1 MKAIAVVSIA
11 LLCTLSVHGLRMLPS
26 HNYKKDCWQ
35 KWPVSL
41 VQGQRNPG
49 AGINP
54 FEPFSVVL
62 KDGFMSVACVKDK
75 LFFYGDKFGDGRQSY
90 TLGDVTNISIVH
102 YAAHVPKEDRK
113 PMTQNVC
120 FEFCRT
126 VPEMNYFGIM
136 NGRECYCAPYY
147 EMMAGD
153 SSSCDA
159 PCEGDT
165 TRVCGGKHKSSIFG
179 MHMCASTK
187 SDLAEASEKTNI
199 MAGDLKTRI
208 HLASELAKSMQEA
221 GAKNQMIF
229 GKAGDPAASD
239 LMQNAKVF
247 AGDLLSAAK
256 ASGQITSKLAALVK
270 KSSELED
277 FEKPATVTKAE
288 RLMEAMK
295 EAVNEAEL
303 SQGALGDVIRLARP
317 GREELRAAA
326 QYYPLMY
333 FIDKSFSSTM
343 QTCSG
348 EIVGKPIVGESIDG
362 CASACDYALHSC
374 VGFSYFG
381 TGSTSLCFL
390 FSGLKSAVYY
400 TGCEAEEKGS
410 LLQNTEHGQGDVNVQ
425 PWDCGSVGRPFQ
437 VINEEGKSLI
447 KALDIATGT
456 YELVLEVEKSLTKPK
471 FSKINA
477 CGVNPVDSIIYC
489 AMQFQ
494 RNGYLARIDSSHVGF
509 VAKLPGKGMYS
520 AEFDEKGN
528 YYFNGGSLFKILE
541 VQKLPAHAS
550 QYSLRSTMHE
560 TVAKTS
566 MGADLAVVEAD
577 FEGTG
582 VGTYVLSLSGKNLK
596 VVRVSSEPAK
606 VWTLKGDGLGGSG
619 GWGATWNFK
628 KEVFFANN
636 GGAGVYQL
644 DLASVN
650 LKEKTAKFVKAG
662 SSTAT
667 NSNDGLGCA
676 HGRSPFPPVI
686 KPHPRPYDEAP
697 PAEPERESVHCMVK
711 LSKFEGTTFKP
722 DPKGKCKQCL
732 KELKRADRCY

>member
-1 MKAIAVVSIA
+1 M
-11 LLCTLSVHGLRMLPS
+11 
-26 HNYKKDCWQ
+26 
-35 KWPVSL
+35 
-41 VQGQRNPG
+41 
-49 AGINP
+49 
-54 FEPFSVVL
+54 
-62 KDGFMSVACVKDK
+62 
-75 LFFYGDKFGDGRQSY
+75 
-90 TLGDVTNISIVH
+90 
-102 YAAHVPKEDRK
+102 AA
-113 PMTQNVC
+113 
-120 FEFCRT
+120 
-126 VPEMNYFGIM
+126 
-136 NGRECYCAPYY
+136 
-147 EMMAGD
+147 
-153 SSSCDA
+153 
-159 PCEGDT
+159 
-165 TRVCGGKHKSSIFG
+165 
-179 MHMCASTK
+179 
-187 SDLAEASEKTNI
+187 
-199 MAGDLKTRI
+199 
-208 HLASELAKSMQEA
+208 
-221 GAKNQMIF
+221 
-229 GKAGDPAASD
+229 
-239 LMQNAKVF
+239 
-247 AGDLLSAAK
+247 AAK
-256 ASGQITSKLAALVK
+256 EV
-270 KSSELED
+270 E
-277 FEKPATVTKAE
+277 VTQ
-288 RLMEAMK
+288 
-295 EAVNEAEL
+295 
-303 SQGALGDVIRLARP
+303 SALGDVIRLARP
-317 GREELRAAA
+317 GRGELRAAA

-333 FIDKSFSSTM
+333 FVDKSFSSTM

-348 EIVGKPIVGESIDG
+348 EIVGRPIVGESADG

-400 TGCEAEEKGS
+400 TGCEAKEKEL
-410 LLQNTEHGQGDVNVQ
+410 LLQSQKPKGDVQVQ

-437 VINEEGKSLI
+437 AINEEGKSLI
-447 KALDIATGT
+447 KALDIATGK
-456 YELVLEVEKSLTKPK
+456 YELVLEVEKSLTKPAFK
-471 FSKINA
+471 KINA
-477 CGVNPVDSIIYC
+477 CAVNPVDSIIYC
-489 AMQFQ
+489 AVAFQ
-494 RNGYLARIDSSHVGF
+494 RKGYLARIDSSHVGF

-520 AEFDEKGN
+520 AEFHEKGN

-636 GGAGVYQL
+636 
-644 DLASVN
+644 
-650 LKEKTAKFVKAG
+650 E
-662 SSTAT
+662 
-667 NSNDGLGCA
+667 GLGCA